1 MMIIDAVISYP
12 AAVSLMR
19 RQAVA
24 SGDNEGAGWEGQESG
39 GQESGG
45 QGCDVTPVS
54 GCRSSAP
61 HLSVCAR
68 AQPRPSC
75 RRCNLQYILNILLKL
90 LGESCL
96 RLAAFSKLPEL
107 IINGNIKYS
116 IIQMLFAVYLGRK
129 CNACTL
135 IVLTAEDRC
144 YCPHLLLSIIPLNI
158 E

>member
-19 RQAVA
+19 RPAVA
-24 SGDNEGAGWEGQESG
+24 SGDNEGAGWGGQESG
-39 GQESGG
+39 EQESGG

-107 IINGNIKYS
+107 IINGNIK
-116 IIQMLFAVYLGRK
+116 
-129 CNACTL
+129 
-135 IVLTAEDRC
+135 
-144 YCPHLLLSIIPLNI
+144 
-158 E
+158 

>member
-1 MMIIDAVISYP
+1 
-12 AAVSLMR
+12 MR
-19 RQAVA
+19 TT
-24 SGDNEGAGWEGQESG
+24 GGQESG
-39 GQESGG
+39 GQETVGQESGGQESGEQESGG